1 MIELTEA
8 LVLSRQINQLCLNKK
23 IVKVIVNQN
32 PHKWAWFNGDPSQYE
47 AILLNQSFK
56 YAKSF
61 GGMLEID
68 CEDCHLVFTDG
79 VQISYLTKLDEETKH
94 QLLLEFS
101 DHSYF
106 IVSVRMYGGIWCYT
120 DVFDNP
126 YYFIAK
132 KKPSVFSSDFNFDY
146 FNRMVNE
153 NNEGLSLKA
162 FLATEQRIPGFG
174 NGLCQDVLWKAHL
187 HPKTKLRQL
196 SPLQVGQLFESL
208 KSILTEMVNLGGR
221 DTEKD
226 LLGEKG
232 RYVTKMSQSGLK
244 DGCVECGSPIIKEN
258 YLGGSIYYCP
268 ICQIKTEAK

>member
-8 LVLSRQINQLCLNKK
+8 LVLSRQINQVCLNKK
-23 IVKVIVNQN
+23 IIRVLVNQN
-32 PHKWAWFNGDPSQYE
+32 PHKWAWFNGDPNQYE
-47 AILLNQSFK
+47 SMLLNRSFK

-68 CEDCHLVFTDG
+68 CDDCHLVFTDG
-79 VQISYLTKLDEETKH
+79 VQLSYRTILEPEMKH
-94 QLLLEFS
+94 QLLLEFK
-101 DHSYF
+101 DHTYF

-132 KKPSVFSSDFNFDY
+132 KKPSVFSDDFNIAY
-146 FNRMVNE
+146 FNTLVRE

-174 NGLCQDVLWKAHL
+174 NGLCQDVLWKAKL
-187 HPKTKLRQL
+187 HPKMKLK
-196 SPLQVGQLFESL
+196 QVSSTQIEVLFNSI
-208 KSILTEMVNLGGR
+208 KSMLEDIVSHGGR
-221 DTEKD
+221 DTEHD

-232 RYVTKMSQSGLK
+232 RYLTKMSQSGLK
-244 DGCVECGSPIIKEN
+244 EGCPECGSLIVKEN
-258 YLGGSIYYCP
+258 YLGGSIYTCP
-268 ICQIKTEAK
+268 KCQVKPEAK